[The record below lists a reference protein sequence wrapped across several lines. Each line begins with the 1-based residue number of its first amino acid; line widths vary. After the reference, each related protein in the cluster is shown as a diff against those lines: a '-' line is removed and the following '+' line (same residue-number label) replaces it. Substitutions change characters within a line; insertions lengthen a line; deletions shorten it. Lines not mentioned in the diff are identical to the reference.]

1 MLTITSATTTLR
13 TCSVQ
18 GSVLWSHL
26 SLGTH
31 GGLVSGPPV
40 LLKSMDAQVPSI
52 KWHSSAGLPDHR
64 CGEVT
69 VSLAFRDEETSV
81 K

>member
-1 MLTITSATTTLR
+1 M
-13 TCSVQ
+13 
-18 GSVLWSHL
+18 

-52 KWHSSAGLPDHR
+52 KWHSSVGLPDHR
-64 CGEVT
+64 CGEMT